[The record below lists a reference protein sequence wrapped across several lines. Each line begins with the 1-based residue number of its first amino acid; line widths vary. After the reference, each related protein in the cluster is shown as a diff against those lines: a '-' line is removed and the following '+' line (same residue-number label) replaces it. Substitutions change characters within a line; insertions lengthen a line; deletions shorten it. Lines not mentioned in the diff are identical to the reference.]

1 MYEVKESDW
10 KLFRKM
16 LPGWQEAYME
26 NLIKEY
32 IEILQKDTN
41 ASVRFWEL
49 EERIFKD
56 RKHTGVSAEMSR
68 SKMFDNIIILIHEK
82 AISIEDLS
90 EFSENLKNSVNRLF
104 YIINNISEQE

>member
-1 MYEVKESDW
+1 
-10 KLFRKM
+10 
-16 LPGWQEAYME
+16 ME

-56 RKHTGVSAEMSR
+56 RKYTGVSAEMSR
-68 SKMFDNIIILIHEK
+68 SKMLDNIICGYMKKQFQLRIYRNAAKI
-82 AISIEDLS
+82 
-90 EFSENLKNSVNRLF
+90 
-104 YIINNISEQE
+104 